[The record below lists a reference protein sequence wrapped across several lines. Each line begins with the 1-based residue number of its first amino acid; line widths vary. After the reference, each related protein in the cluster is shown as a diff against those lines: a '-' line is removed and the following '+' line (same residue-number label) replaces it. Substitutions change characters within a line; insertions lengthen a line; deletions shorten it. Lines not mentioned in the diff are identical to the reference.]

1 MRRLALLL
9 LIAASACVTLTPE
22 GKLVSVAYA
31 SLDTVPALRQLPD
44 QCNRVTV
51 ALKDERM
58 SEQEI
63 EGQADPFRRQRNDAG
78 AAGSNL
84 LLVLKQM
91 ERGRRGFE
99 CPPTSKITDCGGN
112 SGAWFH
118 VEFETYTCS
127 ADALKEIAAN
137 KNKKK

>member
-9 LIAASACVTLTPE
+9 LIATSGCITLTSQ
-22 GKLVSVAYA
+22 GKLVSVASA
-31 SLDTVPALRQLPD
+31 SLDTVPALRLLPD
-44 QCNRVTV
+44 GCSRVTV

-63 EGQADPFRRQRNDAG
+63 EGQADPFRRQRNDVG
-78 AAGSNL
+78 AAGGNL

-91 ERGRRGFE
+91 ERGQRGFE
-99 CPPTSKITDCGGN
+99 CPPTSKITDCGGM
-112 SGAWFH
+112 SGAWFRI
-118 VEFETYTCS
+118 EFQTYTCS